1 MPSQEEIEQQIE
13 LLAIH
18 RRTLAHL
25 LKQAAQYGGET
36 LAPPQT
42 VSGIA
47 EARTNIQHIKQML
60 RDSGIPVDEYQDD
73 DTENRTHGK
82 PVAYKFLPGVD
93 LSSREAQ
100 HNILYAS
107 NIIDAH
113 VEELERYIGV
123 PDTIDIV
130 NVGSLEEI
138 PQGGMARDYTFNDYI
153 LSITYDRQ
161 NIAKS
166 VRIEGLSGHD
176 YKIYDWFQ
184 VLHRLGISIDPQPDV
199 IGIMSATWRN
209 YHGYNITV
217 ALDKVDGVINIVRV
231 FKVPEQSK

>member
-1 MPSQEEIEQQIE
+1 MPSQEEIDQQQE
-13 LLAIH
+13 LLTTY

-25 LKQAAQYGGET
+25 LQQAAQYGGEAFT
-36 LAPPQT
+36 PPQT
-42 VSGIA
+42 ANGIH

-60 RDSGIPVDEYQDD
+60 RGWGVSVDDHSDD
-73 DTENRTHGK
+73 EIENGVRGK
-82 PVAYKFLPGVD
+82 PVAYRYIPGVD

-113 VEELERYIGV
+113 VEELERRIGI
-123 PDTIDIV
+123 PDTTDMV

-138 PQGGMARDYTFNDYI
+138 PQGGIARDYTFNNYI
-153 LSITYDRQ
+153 LSISYDRQ
-161 NIAKS
+161 GIAKS
-166 VRIEGLSGHD
+166 VRIEGLSKHG
-176 YKIYDWFQ
+176 YKLYDWFQ
-184 VLHRLGISIDPQPDV
+184 VLHRLGISIGPQPDV